1 MEQLNL
7 RHFLAHLVE
16 SSELRAVGSATTQKV
31 RIQDS
36 ASYDGQELQTD
47 SAELKVTD
55 AGSAEVFV
63 EKDLDVKIV
72 DAGSVTY
79 SGKPAI
85 RKSISDAGSLDT
97 E

>member
-1 MEQLNL
+1 
-7 RHFLAHLVE
+7 
-16 SSELRAVGSATTQKV
+16 
-31 RIQDS
+31 
-36 ASYDGQELQTD
+36 
-47 SAELKVTD
+47 VTD

-79 SGKPAI
+79 SGQPTI